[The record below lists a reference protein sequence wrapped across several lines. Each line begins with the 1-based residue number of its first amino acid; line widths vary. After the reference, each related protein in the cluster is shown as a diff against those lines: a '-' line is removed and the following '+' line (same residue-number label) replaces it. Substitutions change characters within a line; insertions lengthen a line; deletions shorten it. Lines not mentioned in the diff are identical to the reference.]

1 MRPSASCL
9 RRRKMV
15 RSKFLLRAMA
25 ALSRSAVCRRVFQE
39 TMSRQRRSREIS
51 FYIRCKAMWA
61 QNSRET
67 LRAQL
72 LAREQ
77 SASVERTRT
86 LHAELNAI
94 GKRLPELDKLIQSA
108 YEDKVLGRIPES
120 VCVNLLNQYEAE
132 RREKQERRKELTEQ
146 LAARLETESSV
157 DAWLDMMQ
165 DYAQLEELDR
175 PTLVRLIQKIE
186 ISERYPV
193 DDHEERDIHIYYN
206 FVGYIEA

>member
-1 MRPSASCL
+1 M
-9 RRRKMV
+9 
-15 RSKFLLRAMA
+15 
-25 ALSRSAVCRRVFQE
+25 
-39 TMSRQRRSREIS
+39 TD
-51 FYIRCKAMWA
+51 IRCKAMWA

-67 LRAQL
+67 LRTQL

-77 SASVERTRT
+77 SASAERTRT
-86 LHAELNAI
+86 LQAELNAI
-94 GKRLPELDKLIQSA
+94 DKRLPELDKLIQSA

-157 DAWLDMMQ
+157 DVWLDMMQ

-186 ISERYPV
+186 ISERYTV

>member
-1 MRPSASCL
+1 MKTLYIDCSMGCAGDML
-9 RRRKMV
+9 T
-15 RSKFLLRAMA
+15 A
-25 ALSRSAVCRRVFQE
+25 ALLE
-39 TMSRQRRSREIS
+39 LMPD
-51 FYIRCKAMWA
+51 KAGA
-61 QNSRET
+61 I
-67 LRAQL
+67 
-72 LAREQ
+72 
-77 SASVERTRT
+77 
-86 LHAELNAI
+86 AELNAI

-132 RREKQERRKELTEQ
+132 RREKQERYKELTGQ
-146 LAARLETESSV
+146 LAASRETESSV

-206 FVGYIEA
+206 FVGYIET